1 MTTARSDYQIR
12 PVQPLDAGAI
22 TDLMNPIIAD
32 GGLTAITGIMTISDQ
47 QSFIRTLPARS
58 VYPAATDDA
67 SGALLGIQDCLPDPD
82 HPARC
87 DISTFVSL
95 NRPRHG
101 VGRSLFT
108 EMRQRLERLDFQTIR
123 AVIREGNAGAR
134 AFYRA
139 IGFTEAGVVDSKV
152 AAYFTLD

>member
-1 MTTARSDYQIR
+1 MITAKSDYQIR
-12 PVQPLDAGAI
+12 PVQTLDAGAI

-32 GGLTAITGIMTISDQ
+32 GGLTAITGIMTIPDQ

-58 VYPAATDDA
+58 VYLAATDDA

-95 NRPRHG
+95 SAPRHG
-101 VGRSLFT
+101 VGRTLFT
-108 EMRQRLERLDFQTIR
+108 EMQKRLERLAFQTVR
-123 AVIREGNAGAR
+123 AVIREQNAGAR
-134 AFYRA
+134 AFYSA
-139 IGFTEAGVVDSKV
+139 IGFTEAGVVNGKV
-152 AAYFTLD
+152 TAYFTLD

>member
-32 GGLTAITGIMTISDQ
+32 GGLTAITGIMTIPDQ

-58 VYPAATDDA
+58 VYLAATDDA

-82 HPARC
+82 LPARC

-95 NRPRHG
+95 NRPQRG
-101 VGRSLFT
+101 VGKSLFT
-108 EMRQRLERLDFQTIR
+108 EMRQRLQRLNFQTIR
-123 AVIREGNAGAR
+123 AVIQEGNADAR

-139 IGFTEAGVVDSKV
+139 IGFTEAGVVNGKV
-152 AAYFTLD
+152 TAYFTLD

>member
-1 MTTARSDYQIR
+1 MITAKSDYQIR
-12 PVQPLDAGAI
+12 PVQTLDAGAI

-32 GGLTAITGIMTISDQ
+32 GGLTAITGIMTIPDQ

-58 VYPAATDDA
+58 VYLAATDGA
-67 SGALLGIQDCLPDPD
+67 SGVLLGIQDCLPDPD

-95 NRPRHG
+95 SAPRHG
-101 VGRSLFT
+101 VGRTLFT
-108 EMRQRLERLDFQTIR
+108 EMQKRLERLDFQTVR
-123 AVIREGNAGAR
+123 AVIRGQNAGAR